1 MIGKEEGFIAGQV
14 LDVRASVPTISV
26 RPNDQ

>member
-1 MIGKEEGFIAGQV
+1 MIGKEEGFIAGQA
-14 LDVRASVPTISV
+14 LDGRASVPTISV